1 MRYTTAGESHGPE
14 EIAIIEGI
22 PAGLHITE
30 EDINVQLAR
39 RQYAYGR
46 GGRQLI
52 ETDTVTFLSGVRHE
66 VTLGSPIT
74 LNVHNDDHNHWAAIM
89 AP

>member
-39 RQYAYGR
+39 RQHAYGR

-52 ETDTVTFLSGVRHE
+52 ETDTVTF
-66 VTLGSPIT
+66 
-74 LNVHNDDHNHWAAIM
+74 
-89 AP
+89 